1 MSDLGRGVQL
11 PPLTIN
17 QPDGGVRGRWLW
29 CAGMRR
35 HWLLPGAGQHFI
47 TPTYLYVYGK
57 TAGSAFPPSFFS
69 LFHLHLLLWY
79 FFFLL
84 CFFSFLAHLSSV
96 FFPPFYLETANIHHP
111 RPNSLSTESSS
122 EVWAGQFYSVDKI
135 WEYQEQ
141 LVSPSISLLR
151 WIQKK
156 ALIPDW
162 FSR

>member
-1 MSDLGRGVQL
+1 MIILQLGSTFCHMSDLGRGVQL

-57 TAGSAFPPSFFS
+57 TAGSAFP
-69 LFHLHLLLWY
+69 LL
-79 FFFLL
+79 FFL
-84 CFFSFLAHLSSV
+84 CSIFTYSFDIFFSFVLFLLPCSSV
-96 FFPPFYLETANIHHP
+96 LSFFPPFYLETANIHHP

-135 WEYQEQ
+135 
-141 LVSPSISLLR
+141 
-151 WIQKK
+151 
-156 ALIPDW
+156 
-162 FSR
+162 

>member
-1 MSDLGRGVQL
+1 MGELEGGGFGVLGWGGTGCFQVLANISLHQHTYTCMEKLLVQL
-11 PPLTIN
+11 FPLLFFLCSIFTYSFDIFFSF
-17 QPDGGVRGRWLW
+17 VLF
-29 CAGMRR
+29 
-35 HWLLPGAGQHFI
+35 LLPCSSV
-47 TPTYLYVYGK
+47 L
-57 TAGSAFPPSFFS
+57 SFFS
-69 LFHLHLLLWY
+69 
-79 FFFLL
+79 
-84 CFFSFLAHLSSV
+84 
-96 FFPPFYLETANIHHP
+96 PFYLETANIHHP